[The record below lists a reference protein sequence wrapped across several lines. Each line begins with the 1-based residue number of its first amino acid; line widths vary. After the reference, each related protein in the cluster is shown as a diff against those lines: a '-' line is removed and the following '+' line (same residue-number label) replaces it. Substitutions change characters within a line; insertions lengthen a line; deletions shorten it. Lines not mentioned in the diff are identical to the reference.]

1 MSTLNVTTQEIPTIS
16 EKNKK
21 PEPPQHN
28 TLLIL
33 TTLSL
38 CATIALDQRRPL
50 PFYRACA
57 AFQITTIA
65 GILTNSSTL
74 IQTGHLGFGLALLV
88 GAATLPSPDVLII
101 FTICAVTLLTRKIF
115 NGCLFDLKTDT
126 TYTHCLP
133 ADAFYLTLLIV
144 SFARSRHFLFPQI

>member
-1 MSTLNVTTQEIPTIS
+1 MSPHKKFQPFRKKT
-16 EKNKK
+16 KN
-21 PEPPQHN
+21 PNPPQYN

-38 CATIALDQRRPL
+38 CATIALDLRRPL

-101 FTICAVTLLTRKIF
+101 FTICAVTLLTREIF
-115 NGCLFDLKTDT
+115 EGCLFDLKTNT
-126 TYTHCLP
+126 TYTHSLP